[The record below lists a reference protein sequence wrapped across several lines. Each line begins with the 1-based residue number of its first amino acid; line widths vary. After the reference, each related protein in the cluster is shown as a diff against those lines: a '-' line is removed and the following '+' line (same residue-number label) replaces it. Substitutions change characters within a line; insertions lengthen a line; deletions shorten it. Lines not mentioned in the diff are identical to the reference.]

1 MLAFLEP
8 YYAGSHKY
16 FADGFAKVFPERI
29 QTFTLQGRHWK
40 WRMHGSAVT
49 FAEMLEKSGGK
60 FDTVIASSLTDT
72 ALLKS
77 LILPKMPGC
86 RFVTYFHENQLAYPW
101 SENDKEPEKTDM
113 HYAFIN
119 FTSALVS
126 DLAFFNSGF
135 NKESFFS
142 ALEGF
147 LRSFP
152 DNRLVGRIDAV
163 YKRSKVLYPG
173 VNTIPMLADKKNKPL
188 KILWNHRWE
197 YDKDPQTFFETMFR
211 LKEAGIPF
219 QLVVLGEEKSTSPEI
234 FKIAKEKLKDEII
247 SFGYAED
254 YEEYKK
260 LVASCDILPV
270 TSKHEFFG
278 ISVLEAAS
286 AGVIPMLPKRLSY
299 PEIFPPEKFGKLF
312 YEEGGLFDSVVCFL
326 KDPDLSLR
334 DEISGRAQL
343 FDWSH
348 FKKGAEKLLF
358 SEN

>member
-1 MLAFLEP
+1 MFAFLEP
-8 YYAGSHKY
+8 YYSGSHKY
-16 FADGFAKVFPERI
+16 FADGFVKAFPG
-29 QTFTLQGRHWK
+29 QMQLFTLQGRHWK
-40 WRMHGSAVT
+40 WRMHGSSVT
-49 FAEMLEKSGGK
+49 FADMIEKSGEK
-60 FDTVIASSLTDT
+60 FDTIIVSSLADT

-77 LILPKMPGC
+77 LVLPKMPDA
-86 RFVTYFHENQLAYPW
+86 RFITYFHENQLAYPW
-101 SENDKEPEKTDM
+101 SEDDKEPSKTDM

-126 DLAFFNSGF
+126 DLALFNSEF
-135 NKESFFS
+135 NKESFFA

-152 DNRLVGRIDAV
+152 DNRLTSKIDAV
-163 YKRSKVLYPG
+163 YKKSIVLYPS
-173 VNTIPMLADKKNKPL
+173 VNMIPKSQNKKDNIL

-197 YDKDPQTFFETMFR
+197 YDKDPETFFETMFR

-234 FKIAKEKLKDEII
+234 FKVAREKLKSEII
-247 SFGYAED
+247 SFGYAEN

-260 LVASCDILPV
+260 LVAICDIQPV

-286 AGVIPMLPKRLSY
+286 AGVIPILPKRLSY

-312 YEEGGLFDSVVCFL
+312 YEDGKLFDFIE
-326 KDPDLSLR
+326 KFAENPDFSFR
-334 DEISGRAQL
+334 YEISERATL
-343 FDWSH
+343 FDWPH
-348 FKKGAEKLLF
+348 FRQNAEKLLF

>member
-1 MLAFLEP
+1 MFAFLEP
-8 YYAGSHKY
+8 YYSGSHKY
-16 FADGFAKVFPERI
+16 FADGLKNCFPEKIRL
-29 QTFTLQGRHWK
+29 FTLPGRHWK

-49 FAEMLEKSGGK
+49 FAEMIEKSGEK
-60 FDTVIASSLTDT
+60 FDTVIVSSLADT
-72 ALLKS
+72 SLLKS
-77 LILPKMPGC
+77 LLLPKMPET

-119 FTSALVS
+119 FASALVS
-126 DLAFFNSGF
+126 DLALFNSEF
-135 NKESFFS
+135 NKESFFA

-152 DNRLVGRIDAV
+152 DNRLTNKIDSV
-163 YKRSKVLYPG
+163 YKKSAVLYPG
-173 VNTIPMLADKKNKPL
+173 INTIRPLESKGDKPL

-197 YDKDPQTFFETMFR
+197 YDKDPVAFFETMFC
-211 LKEAGIPF
+211 LKEEGIRF

-234 FKIAKEKLKDEII
+234 FKVAKEKLKDEIV
-247 SFGYAED
+247 SFGYAEN

-260 LVASCDILPV
+260 LVAACDILPV

-286 AGVIPMLPKRLSY
+286 AGVIPILPERLSY

-312 YEEGGLFDSVVCFL
+312 YEDGKLFDAVKKFAES
-326 KDPDLSLR
+326 PDFSLR
-334 DEISGRAQL
+334 EEVTERARD
-343 FDWSH
+343 FDWSQ
-348 FKKGAEKLLF
+348 FKRNAEKLLF

>member
-1 MLAFLEP
+1 MFAFLEP
-8 YYAGSHKY
+8 YYSGSHKY
-16 FADGFAKVFPERI
+16 FADGFVKAFPEQVRL
-29 QTFTLQGRHWK
+29 FTLQGRHWK
-40 WRMHGSAVT
+40 WRMHGSSVT
-49 FAEMLEKSGGK
+49 FADMLEKSGEK
-60 FDTVIASSLTDT
+60 FDTIIVSSLADT

-77 LILPKMPGC
+77 LVLPKMPET

-101 SENDKEPEKTDM
+101 SEDDREPSKTDM

-126 DLAFFNSGF
+126 DIALFNSEF
-135 NKESFFS
+135 NRESFFV
-142 ALEGF
+142 ALVGF

-152 DNRLVGRIDAV
+152 DNRLTNKIDAV
-163 YKRSKVLYPG
+163 YKKSKVLYPG
-173 VNTIPMLADKKNKPL
+173 INTIPILENKSSKPL

-197 YDKDPQTFFETMFR
+197 YDKDPVAFFETVFK
-211 LKEAGIPF
+211 LKEAGIAF

-234 FKIAKEKLKDEII
+234 FKIAREKLQDEII
-247 SFGYAED
+247 HFGYAEN

-260 LVASCDILPV
+260 LVANCDIQPV

-286 AGVIPMLPKRLSY
+286 AGVLPILPERLSY

-312 YEEGGLFDSVVCFL
+312 YEEGKLFDFIKEFSE
-326 KDPDLSLR
+326 KPDFSLR
-334 DEISGRAQL
+334 NEISERASF

-348 FKKGAEKLLF
+348 FERNAEKLLV
-358 SEN
+358 S

>member
-1 MLAFLEP
+1 MFAFLEP
-8 YYAGSHKY
+8 YYSGSHKY
-16 FADGFAKVFPERI
+16 FADGFAKTFPEQI
-29 QTFTLQGRHWK
+29 KLFTLQGRHWK

-49 FAEMLEKSGGK
+49 FAGMIGKSGEK
-60 FDTVIASSLTDT
+60 FDTLIVSSLADT

-77 LILPKMPGC
+77 LVLPEMPGT

-101 SENDKEPEKTDM
+101 SENDKEPSKSDM

-126 DLAFFNSGF
+126 DLALFNSEF
-135 NKESFFS
+135 NRESFFS

-152 DNRLVGRIDAV
+152 DNRLTAKIDEI
-163 YKRSKVLYPG
+163 YKKSKVLYPG
-173 VNTIPMLADKKNKPL
+173 INMIPKSNNKKGNIL

-197 YDKDPQTFFETMFR
+197 YDKDPETFFGTMFR

-234 FKIAKEKLKDEII
+234 FKIAREKLKNEII
-247 SFGYAED
+247 SFGYAEN

-260 LVASCDILPV
+260 LVAGCDIQPV

-286 AGVIPMLPKRLSY
+286 AGVIPILPERLSY
-299 PEIFPPEKFGKLF
+299 PEILPPEKFGKLF
-312 YEEGGLFDSVVCFL
+312 YEEGKLFDFIEEFS
-326 KDPDLSLR
+326 KNPDFSLR
-334 DEISGRAQL
+334 DEISERASL
-343 FDWSH
+343 FDWPH
-348 FKKGAEKLLF
+348 FKKKAEKLLF
-358 SEN
+358 L